1 MSVYTHKGKPMLTK
15 NKWHVRVQ
23 IKDQLSSSFF
33 VPIYLLSIL
42 SALFYGRRLLLLG
55 GIPSRHEPDFSKPF
69 FPSEKEKVSFELT
82 FKKNSSKIKFFK
94 YLIRILWAEILQWYF
109 SDPDIPQLLM

>member
-1 MSVYTHKGKPMLTK
+1 MLTQ
-15 NKWHVRVQ
+15 NTGHVRAQ
-23 IKDQLSSSFF
+23 IKDQFSSSFF

-42 SALFYGRRLLLLG
+42 SALFYGRRRLLLG
-55 GIPSRHEPDFSKPF
+55 GLPSRHEPNFSMPF
-69 FPSEKEKVSFELT
+69 LSSKKEKVSLELT
-82 FKKNSSKIKFFK
+82 CKKNSSEIKFFK